1 MGAMYLLYHYN
12 ITMIYPSWIAK
23 TIVIFCLIWLI
34 AFPLLGGGGWGKDVF
49 ASWAKKSYFHDKAGV
64 PIIMLTIPILIAGSI
79 ASIFATT
86 TTRPRWDINVCSFR
100 KRLQQSSSQ
109 QSIFLIL
116 IIFLPCFVYVVS
128 CMHRKLNMDMS
139 IDMALKKSG
148 NIFGML
154 AVIVLSW
161 LLIPVSRRGPI
172 GKLFDWDP
180 INVVNYHMWSG
191 RIIIFAS
198 IVHGLEHTIRYAL
211 QGRDVLISYLLPPIQ
226 CWKQP
231 QTYKPVICENTDSN
245 DDDGSC
251 SCYDHFLPLTG
262 LVATLGLICIGLSSL
277 YKIRRND
284 YATFA
289 MLHYVLSPLTFMAIC
304 IHYNKA
310 ILYASGSLLYYISSN
325 FPNWIESILKRRPW
339 SSRSN
344 VKIVAVEKLKSDSN
358 HLQRPCIALT
368 IEATIATV
376 QKCCP
381 GDYVYLLVPSI
392 SQVAHPFTVNR
403 VLGKTQ
409 QLRIIFRVTGSFT
422 RALESALFRGLTTT
436 TTTVSYDE
444 EDNDEEVLFKE
455 MENNDLFT
463 EENPS
468 RILLPRLH
476 FEGYYGSRRLFD
488 RILKHDA
495 CIIVAAGIG
504 ITPYL
509 SLFSTNNKCATDGLI
524 IQGNRLDTKP
534 KNIILHWICRD
545 RSLIEY
551 CRKEYNLD
559 SSGSNSGSGDN
570 NLQIISDCENYS
582 IKIFIHQTGLGEG
595 NTFESTAT
603 AATNERITRT
613 DLDYRDEGVPF
624 ELSNFSVNNNL
635 CNNLRYFVVFSILS
649 WGGLYFLWKW
659 FLRQGKEKY
668 IGRITTPVVVM
679 LYGMMIAILANSLFC
694 LYLRRN
700 YRNAWSPIAFN
711 AQGNDNSVENMESS
725 TVVELSNTNYKDE
738 DTPKVIY
745 PSDDPDYS
753 VVPEEQ
759 LPVVKFKML
768 QGRPGMEEILEDLQ
782 DGISPALF
790 CCVPGNLMKNL
801 NEGVNRTSRSDRM
814 NIPVYQE
821 SFIL

>member
-1 MGAMYLLYHYN
+1 
-12 ITMIYPSWIAK
+12 MISPSWISK
-23 TIVIFCLIWLI
+23 TIVILCLIWLI
-34 AFPLLGGGGWGKDVF
+34 AFPLLGGGEWGKDMF

-79 ASIFATT
+79 ASMFATSTTITTTT
-86 TTRPRWDINVCSFR
+86 TTRWDSKVCSFH
-100 KRLQQSSSQ
+100 KRLQQPSSQ
-109 QSIFLIL
+109 QSIVLIL
-116 IIFLPCFVYVVS
+116 VIFLPCFVYVVS
-128 CMHRKLNMDMS
+128 SMQRKMNTDMS
-139 IDMALKKSG
+139 IDMALMKSG

-172 GKLFDWDP
+172 GKLFGWDP

-191 RIIIFAS
+191 RIIILAS
-198 IVHGLEHTIRYAL
+198 IVHGLEHTIRYAI
-211 QGRDVLISYLLPPIQ
+211 QGRDVLISYFFPPIQ

-245 DDDGSC
+245 DDGGSC

-262 LVATLGLICIGLSSL
+262 LLATLGLIGIGLSSL
-277 YKIRRND
+277 YKVRRNN

-289 MLHYVLSPLTFMAIC
+289 MLHYVLSPLTFVAIC
-304 IHYNKA
+304 IHYNKT

-325 FPNWIESILKRRPW
+325 FPNWIESILKRRPF

-344 VKIVAVEKLKSDSN
+344 VKIVAVEKLKSDDSN

-392 SQVAHPFTVNR
+392 SQIAHPFTVNR
-403 VLGKTQ
+403 VLGQTQ

-422 RALESALFRGLTTT
+422 RALESALFRGSTTT

-444 EDNDEEVLFKE
+444 EDDDEEVVSKE
-455 MENNDLFT
+455 MENNNLFT
-463 EENPS
+463 EKKNPS
-468 RILLPRLH
+468 RMFLPRLH

-488 RILKHDA
+488 RILKHDV

-509 SLFSTNNKCATDGLI
+509 SLFSTNNKCATTDGLMI
-524 IQGNRLDTKP
+524 IQGNQFDTKP

-559 SSGSNSGSGDN
+559 SRSNSSSSS

-582 IKIFIHQTGLGEG
+582 VRIIIHQTGLGEG
-595 NTFESTAT
+595 TTFESTAT

-613 DLDYRDEGVPF
+613 DLDYPDEGVPF
-624 ELSNFSVNNNL
+624 ELTNFSVSDNL
-635 CNNLRYFVVFSILS
+635 CINLRYFVIFSILS
-649 WGGLYFLWKW
+649 WGGLYFLWKG
-659 FLRQGKEKY
+659 FLRQGKETY
-668 IGRITTPVVVM
+668 TGRITTPVVVM
-679 LYGMMIAILANSLFC
+679 LYGMVIAILANISFYLH
-694 LYLRRN
+694 LRRN
-700 YRNAWSPIAFN
+700 YRNSWSRMAFN
-711 AQGNDNSVENMESS
+711 AQGNDNSVENMEFS
-725 TVVELSNTNYKDE
+725 TVVELSNTNYNGE
-738 DTPKVIY
+738 DTPKVISS
-745 PSDDPDYS
+745 SDDSVSS
-753 VVPEEQ
+753 VVPVEQ

-768 QGRPGMEEILEDLQ
+768 QGRPGIEEILEDLQ

-790 CCVPGNLMKNL
+790 CCVPENLMKNL
-801 NEGVNRTSRSDRM
+801 NEGVNRTSQSDIM